1 VFEVAQEDERMVVLL
16 GSENE
21 EAFDAVRNDPSVRE
35 MMRSNGT
42 VGAPEFTVL
51 RKIEEFPS

>member
-1 VFEVAQEDERMVVLL
+1 VAQEDERMVVLL
-16 GSENE
+16 ESENE